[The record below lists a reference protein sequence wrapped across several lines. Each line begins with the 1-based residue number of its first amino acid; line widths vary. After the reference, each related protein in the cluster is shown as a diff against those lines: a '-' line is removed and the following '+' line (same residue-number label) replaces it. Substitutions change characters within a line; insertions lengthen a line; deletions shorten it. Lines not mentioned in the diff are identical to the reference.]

1 MLSIIYSMYKVENME
16 YIINNNFQQ
25 PNKRGETM
33 CDYDWKREE
42 AEEDYN
48 RTMTEDM
55 YVEEYDEEEEY
66 DEGYSDEDFPVP
78 YHF

>member
-1 MLSIIYSMYKVENME
+1 
-16 YIINNNFQQ
+16 
-25 PNKRGETM
+25 M

-55 YVEEYDEEEEY
+55 YEEEY
-66 DEGYSDEDFPVP
+66 YEEDYKDEDYKDEDFPVP

>member
-1 MLSIIYSMYKVENME
+1 MV
-16 YIINNNFQQ
+16 
-25 PNKRGETM
+25 

-55 YVEEYDEEEEY
+55 YAEKDMVYEEDYK
-66 DEGYSDEDFPVP
+66 DEDFPVR
-78 YHF
+78 Y

>member
-1 MLSIIYSMYKVENME
+1 
-16 YIINNNFQQ
+16 
-25 PNKRGETM
+25 M

-55 YVEEYDEEEEY
+55 YAEYEDEEDEE
-66 DEGYSDEDFPVP
+66 
-78 YHF
+78 